1 MTEREAIGEGLTVIK
16 AEALKLPP
24 AVPMVGAPMGRMDVA
39 SDPRW
44 AAAQEEAEVEQ
55 LCELYA
61 DWDS

>member
-24 AVPMVGAPMGRMDVA
+24 AVPMVGAPMGKLNVTP
-39 SDPRW
+39 DPQW
-44 AAAQEEAEVEQ
+44 VAAQEEAEAEQ
-55 LCELYA
+55 LYELYA